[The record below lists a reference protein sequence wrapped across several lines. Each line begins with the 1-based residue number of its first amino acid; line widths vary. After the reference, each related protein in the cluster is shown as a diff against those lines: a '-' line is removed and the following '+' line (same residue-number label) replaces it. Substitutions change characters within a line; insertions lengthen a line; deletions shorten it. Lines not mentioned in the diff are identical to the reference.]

1 MLLPSCGMIAETPR
15 LFPGLGR
22 AEQSYVVQFVY
33 DTWYGGLTP
42 DREFP
47 REIRRVL
54 NTAFGE
60 LAERARKSDLKG
72 MLLR

>member
-1 MLLPSCGMIAETPR
+1 M
-15 LFPGLGR
+15 
-22 AEQSYVVQFVY
+22 QFVY
-33 DTWYGGLTP
+33 DMWYGGLTP